1 MDGLVSEGGAG
12 GAVATGGGARGGVVS
27 VDEWER
33 RRLLNEVLQV
43 AGHPPAVLPEV
54 PACPLVAGLVAEA
67 LRRGTDALWEELGR
81 G

>member
-1 MDGLVSEGGAG
+1 M
-12 GAVATGGGARGGVVS
+12 
-27 VDEWER
+27 DEWER
-33 RRLLNEVLQV
+33 RRRLNEALQV
-43 AGHPPAVLPEV
+43 AGHPPAVLPDV

>member
-1 MDGLVSEGGAG
+1 M
-12 GAVATGGGARGGVVS
+12 
-27 VDEWER
+27 DEWER
-33 RRLLNEVLQV
+33 RRRLNAALQG
-43 AGHPPAVLPEV
+43 AGHPPAVLPDI